1 MRVIPTVI
9 RLKASLSASSASD
22 TERLTAIMEACLP
35 AEEFYEV
42 TDSSFN
48 VAELKDKLL
57 DWEKVSRYNRDISS
71 SPIFELLHPSGVPR
85 VLLAK

>member
-1 MRVIPTVI
+1 MPSTKLLPAPALMMVIPAVI

-22 TERLTAIMEACLP
+22 IKRLTTIMEACLP

-57 DWEKVSRYNRDISS
+57 GESI
-71 SPIFELLHPSGVPR
+71 PI
-85 VLLAK
+85 